1 MKNIVL
7 IGMPGSGKS
16 TVGVV
21 LAKMLGLHFLDSDLV
36 IQETEGKLLSEIIEE
51 KGPDGFLAVE
61 DRVNAG
67 LQCEKTVIATGGS
80 AVFGANAMAHLKEIG
95 TVVYLKLSYEELTTR
110 LGNLKGRGVVLRD
123 GQTLKDL
130 YDERIPLYEKYAD
143 VIVDAEGYDIEGLMD
158 EVVHELQ
165 KITEFE

>member
-1 MKNIVL
+1 MRQMEKKQEKL
-7 IGMPGSGKS
+7 IANNKKAYHDYFILDTYEAGISLAGTEVKSLRMGKCS
-16 TVGVV
+16 IKE
-21 LAKMLGLHFLDSDLV
+21 AF
-36 IQETEGKLLSEIIEE
+36 IRIENE
-51 KGPDGFLAVE
+51 
-61 DRVNAG
+61 VNAG
-67 LQCEKTVIATGGS
+67 IETDKHVIATGGS
-80 AVFGANAMAHLKEIG
+80 VIYGEEAMNHFREIG
-95 TVVYLKLSYEELTTR
+95 TVVYLKLSYPTICSR
-110 LGNLKGRGVVLRD
+110 LGNIRRRGVVLKD